1 MFKSIS
7 WQQFLTAA
15 LILVATYYLI
25 VAILFYRRE
34 IRQLAAGRKD
44 SRTAT
49 QPPNTTSTED
59 EQFAQAT
66 LLKNSVEEII
76 EMAVHQSWIKDELLT
91 GLASRLELYPDLR
104 NTPFQIAINN
114 HISQQTQARCNIAL
128 LDQDLK
134 LIW

>member
-15 LILVATYYLI
+15 IILVATYYLV

-34 IRQLAAGRKD
+34 IRQLAAIRKG
-44 SRTAT
+44 SRVAT
-49 QPPNTTSTED
+49 QPLNATSTED
-59 EQFAQAT
+59 EQFAQAA
-66 LLKNSVEEII
+66 LLKTSVEEII
-76 EMAVHQSWIKDELLT
+76 QMAVHQSWVKDELLI
-91 GLASRLELYPDLR
+91 GLASRLELYPDLK

-114 HISQQTQARCNIAL
+114 HISEQTQVKCNIVLHAS
-128 LDQDLK
+128 DLK